1 MQKAQTRY
9 KQSLLLTNIL
19 ITKVSN
25 FFVKYKSAILTV
37 LILSIA
43 GQTAIQYMLFNLK
56 SDATLINIAGRQ
68 RMLGQEIVK
77 NLLIK
82 SKTSISL
89 GKLQSLKREWIS
101 NLDDI
106 RHSKKLGDIDFKNKD
121 QKFKDL
127 YSKAQFFQKKIIRWS
142 PQKETLED
150 LLEYDENF
158 KHRMNE
164 LVFYLQ
170 DITNKKIHHLRI
182 FEAFIFIF
190 SCIILFCEYF
200 FLLKKTRSNF
210 ELLFKR
216 FKTENQLSN
225 FFLSSEEHFFCVIS
239 KEKKVLNCN
248 ISWEKSNL
256 PKIGDHDKFIS
267 KLLMTE
273 NTTTRIKTEKD
284 GLRVVKWSSK
294 KAEKGTYFL
303 WGYDVTNEYIAN
315 NKLLHNNKV
324 HILGKA
330 SAGLA
335 HEIKN
340 PLTFIKTNLD
350 IIKLHVSA
358 KRQIPEQVINSTQEG
373 INRIDEII
381 NDFRLKATE
390 NLSNIKVSPKKDQ
403 IQSVNLKQYINKS
416 LKMSMITSDKNIKII
431 DNSCERSSIDFNSGQ
446 LTQCLINIFQNSIES
461 LALKKEDR
469 EIRIST
475 FTTSAKIHLKISDN
489 GEGCE
494 GDKIN
499 NIFEPFTSFGEK
511 KYNNSGLGLH
521 ICKEIIKENGGN
533 ISAHQ
538 SDGVFTIN
546 LELMKSQFS
555 PQVNN
560 PLQILS

>member
-1 MQKAQTRY
+1 MPNYQARY
-9 KQSLLLTNIL
+9 KKSRLLTNIL
-19 ITKVSN
+19 IIKVSN

-37 LILSIA
+37 LLLSIA

-77 NLLIK
+77 TLIINTKPDLKLRNLK
-82 SKTSISL
+82 N
-89 GKLQSLKREWIS
+89 LKIEWK
-101 NLDDI
+101 NRLNEI
-106 RHSKKLGDIDFKNKD
+106 RHSDSLGDIDFKNKD
-121 QKFKDL
+121 QKFKVL
-127 YSKAQFFQKKIIRWS
+127 FSQAQLFQKKIIQWNI
-142 PQKETLED
+142 QKEPLEN
-150 LLEYDENF
+150 LLKYDENF
-158 KHRMNE
+158 KLRMNE

-200 FLLKKTRSNF
+200 FLLKKTRGNF

-216 FKTENQLSN
+216 FKTENLLSN

-256 PKIGDHDKFIS
+256 PQIGDHDKLIS
-267 KLLMTE
+267 KLLLTE
-273 NTTTRIKTEKD
+273 NTTTRVKTEKD
-284 GLRVVKWSSK
+284 GLKIVKWSSK

-315 NKLLHNNKV
+315 NKLLHDNKV

-350 IIKLHVSA
+350 IIKLQVSK
-358 KRQIPEQVINSTQEG
+358 KRQIPEEVINSTQEG
-373 INRIDEII
+373 ITRIDEII
-381 NDFRLKATE
+381 NDFRLKASE
-390 NLSNIKVSPKKDQ
+390 NLSNITVPSKKDQ
-403 IQSVNLKQYINKS
+403 TKSINLKQHISKS

-431 DNSCERSSIDFNSGQ
+431 DESCEKSNIVFNSGQ
-446 LTQCLINIFQNSIES
+446 MTQCLINIFQNSIES
-461 LALKKEDR
+461 LALKKEGR

-475 FTTSAKIHLKISDN
+475 LTTSTKVHLKISDN

-499 NIFEPFTSFGEK
+499 NIFEPFTSYGRE

-521 ICKEIIKENGGN
+521 ICREIIKENGGN
-533 ISAHQ
+533 ISANQ
-538 SDGVFTIN
+538 KEGVFTVN
-546 LELMKSQFS
+546 LELMRDQFS
-555 PQVNN
+555 TQDNN